1 VKIKPIVLCGGAGTR
16 LFPSSFKNDPKQFMD
31 FGGWTLFQK
40 TLERIQDPIYDFP
53 VISSNAKYEKI
64 IKKLLKQYKIKKY
77 NLVLE
82 PFKKN
87 TAAAVVSSALLKNI
101 PPEQPLIFLPAD
113 QLIDN
118 KKKFNSAVKSNA
130 KKLTSD
136 NICIFG
142 IKPLEPSNQFGYF
155 LTSGSKNKV
164 VKFIEKPKEALAKKI
179 IKKNAYW
186 NSGIFYMRKDSL
198 INHYKQYQP
207 VLFRNC
213 LNSVERSKSNNFV
226 TNLNKASYK
235 KAKEISFDYAIL
247 EKSKNILGVKLNILW
262 SDLGSWR
269 AITNLFQRIK
279 KKYYKKKNTFIK
291 PWGKYFNLHRGQG
304 FLIKELV
311 VNQNS
316 SISLQKHRHRSEHWT
331 ITQGQPK
338 VTIDN
343 KKIYPKLNET
353 VFIPLGAIHRV
364 ENNYKQDVKI
374 IEAQV
379 GKILKESDIIRYVD
393 QYGRIK

>member
-1 VKIKPIVLCGGAGTR
+1 MKIKPIILCGGAGTR
-16 LFPSSFKNDPKQFMD
+16 LFPSSFKNHPKQFID

-118 KKKFNSAVKSNA
+118 KKKFNAAVKSNA

-179 IKKNAYW
+179 IKKMRT
-186 NSGIFYMRKDSL
+186 GIR
-198 INHYKQYQP
+198 
-207 VLFRNC
+207 
-213 LNSVERSKSNNFV
+213 
-226 TNLNKASYK
+226 
-235 KAKEISFDYAIL
+235 
-247 EKSKNILGVKLNILW
+247 
-262 SDLGSWR
+262 
-269 AITNLFQRIK
+269 
-279 KKYYKKKNTFIK
+279 
-291 PWGKYFNLHRGQG
+291 
-304 FLIKELV
+304 
-311 VNQNS
+311 
-316 SISLQKHRHRSEHWT
+316 
-331 ITQGQPK
+331 
-338 VTIDN
+338 
-343 KKIYPKLNET
+343 
-353 VFIPLGAIHRV
+353 VFFT
-364 ENNYKQDVKI
+364 
-374 IEAQV
+374 
-379 GKILKESDIIRYVD
+379 
-393 QYGRIK
+393 

>member
-1 VKIKPIVLCGGAGTR
+1 MKIKPIVLCGGAGTR

-53 VISSNAKYEKI
+53 VISSNVKYEKI

-101 PPEQPLIFLPAD
+101 LPEQPLIFLPAD

-118 KKKFNSAVKSNA
+118 KKKFNAAVKSNA

-155 LTSGSKNKV
+155 LTSGSNNKV

-179 IKKNAYW
+179 IKK
-186 NSGIFYMRKDSL
+186 K
-198 INHYKQYQP
+198 
-207 VLFRNC
+207 C
-213 LNSVERSKSNNFV
+213 
-226 TNLNKASYK
+226 
-235 KAKEISFDYAIL
+235 IL
-247 EKSKNILGVKLNILW
+247 EFG
-262 SDLGSWR
+262 
-269 AITNLFQRIK
+269 
-279 KKYYKKKNTFIK
+279 
-291 PWGKYFNLHRGQG
+291 YFLHEER
-304 FLIKELV
+304 F
-311 VNQNS
+311 
-316 SISLQKHRHRSEHWT
+316 
-331 ITQGQPK
+331 P
-338 VTIDN
+338 D
-343 KKIYPKLNET
+343 
-353 VFIPLGAIHRV
+353 
-364 ENNYKQDVKI
+364 
-374 IEAQV
+374 
-379 GKILKESDIIRYVD
+379 
-393 QYGRIK
+393 

>member
-1 VKIKPIVLCGGAGTR
+1 MKIKPIVLCGGAGTR

-142 IKPLEPSNQFGYF
+142 IRPLEPSNQFGYF
-155 LTSGSKNKV
+155 LTNRSNNKV
-164 VKFIEKPKEALAKKI
+164 VKFI
-179 IKKNAYW
+179 
-186 NSGIFYMRKDSL
+186 
-198 INHYKQYQP
+198 
-207 VLFRNC
+207 
-213 LNSVERSKSNNFV
+213 
-226 TNLNKASYK
+226 
-235 KAKEISFDYAIL
+235 
-247 EKSKNILGVKLNILW
+247 
-262 SDLGSWR
+262 
-269 AITNLFQRIK
+269 
-279 KKYYKKKNTFIK
+279 
-291 PWGKYFNLHRGQG
+291 
-304 FLIKELV
+304 
-311 VNQNS
+311 
-316 SISLQKHRHRSEHWT
+316 
-331 ITQGQPK
+331 
-338 VTIDN
+338 
-343 KKIYPKLNET
+343 
-353 VFIPLGAIHRV
+353 
-364 ENNYKQDVKI
+364 
-374 IEAQV
+374 
-379 GKILKESDIIRYVD
+379 
-393 QYGRIK
+393 

>member
-1 VKIKPIVLCGGAGTR
+1 MKIKPIVLCGGAGTR

-101 PPEQPLIFLPAD
+101 LPEQPLIFLPAD

-118 KKKFNSAVKSNA
+118 KKKFNAAVKSNA

-155 LTSGSKNKV
+155 LTSGSNNKV

-207 VLFRNC
+207 ALFRHC
-213 LNSVERSKSNNFV
+213 LNSVEESKCNNFV

-235 KAKEISFDYAIL
+235 
-247 EKSKNILGVKLNILW
+247 
-262 SDLGSWR
+262 R
-269 AITNLFQRIK
+269 Q
-279 KKYYKKKNTFIK
+279 KKY
-291 PWGKYFNLHRGQG
+291 L
-304 FLIKELV
+304 LIM
-311 VNQNS
+311 
-316 SISLQKHRHRSEHWT
+316 
-331 ITQGQPK
+331 P
-338 VTIDN
+338 
-343 KKIYPKLNET
+343 
-353 VFIPLGAIHRV
+353 F
-364 ENNYKQDVKI
+364 
-374 IEAQV
+374 
-379 GKILKESDIIRYVD
+379 
-393 QYGRIK
+393 